1 MVLIIP
7 FRIRMAL
14 VAYAEANA
22 YETMPPSNIGQSN
35 EANDDGG
42 EWALNSFERHS
53 RSLASQEIRER
64 TSSN

>member
-42 EWALNSFERHS
+42 E
-53 RSLASQEIRER
+53 
-64 TSSN
+64 